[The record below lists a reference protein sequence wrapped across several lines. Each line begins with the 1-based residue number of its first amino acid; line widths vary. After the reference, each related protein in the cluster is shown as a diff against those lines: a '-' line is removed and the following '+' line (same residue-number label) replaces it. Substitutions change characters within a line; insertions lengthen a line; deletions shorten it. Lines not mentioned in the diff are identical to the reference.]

1 MLRPIN
7 SLDYR
12 NKMEACVLIIRM
24 VNCLILVIEML
35 VLVSA
40 NSLGMTALP
49 FPKKFNGHN
58 DLKPEQT
65 STVRRS
71 RSDLFLDHKTKS
83 NIGGDSFEKRE
94 QTRIL
99 DFIHNIKTNTIA
111 QDSYCDSDLSKAWG
125 RVINL
130 SNFKYT
136 FAPSSFQTFEK
147 EAKDAKFIAN
157 YFNDMYV
164 QDSTFRLTSL
174 NDAITRVV
182 ISWLKRLLIDDHVL
196 AGAGV
201 AFSDNKFF
209 PYIYKTSK
217 GLIIDDLGE
226 KRLYKDAPF
235 YSFHIQKTINQSKF
249 SSTSVSGARAKEEDI
264 YWGSPIF
271 DCSYLKR
278 WITTVSTAFHS
289 RQGNDAILK

>member
-1 MLRPIN
+1 M
-7 SLDYR
+7 
-12 NKMEACVLIIRM
+12 
-24 VNCLILVIEML
+24 
-35 VLVSA
+35 LVSA

-49 FPKKFNGHN
+49 FPKKFNGYN
-58 DLKPEQT
+58 DPKPEQT
-65 STVRRS
+65 STIRKS

-83 NIGGDSFEKRE
+83 NIGVDSFEKRE

-99 DFIHNIKTNTIA
+99 DFIHKIKTNTIA
-111 QDSYCDSDLSKAWG
+111 QDSFCDSDLSKAWG

-136 FAPSSFQTFEK
+136 FSPSSFQAFEK
-147 EAKDAKFIAN
+147 EAKDAQFIAN
-157 YFNDMYV
+157 YFNDMYS
-164 QDSTFRLTSL
+164 QDPTFQLTSL
-174 NDAITRVV
+174 NDAVTLVV
-182 ISWLKRLLIDDHVL
+182 ISWLKRLLLDDQVL

-201 AFSDNKFF
+201 AFSDNNFF
-209 PYIYKTSK
+209 PYIYRTRT
-217 GLIIDDLGE
+217 GLKVEDLGE

-249 SSTSVSGARAKEEDI
+249 SSTSVSGARDTEEDI

-289 RQGNDAILK
+289 RQGNDVILK